1 MKYFASDIVK
11 RARKIA
17 DLENS
22 DFINWYE
29 EVTTLNDAYDA
40 LYQELVDINDPS
52 FIRIIDTVDRH
63 IQLPADFHQLRCVTL
78 IRNGFSTP
86 ILRRSFS
93 ESYNSLSYE
102 IVGDML
108 HINMPYTL
116 SAPAGTFHIEYYTA
130 PVTLLYPPE
139 NKEYENSEALITN
152 VDQEGDTTIEIL
164 AISDKYEVYYKYVST
179 QSGEEKHLGFKN
191 LISGDIVQYPD
202 DPNINLQCCI
212 IVGDKLLI
220 RETIYIKIINLI
232 SYDTETLVY
241 TNKRNYAPA
250 IMSDDTIKYIVFDPV
265 TDEFNLCH
273 DKDGNHKIA
282 KLDLD
287 FPDFISREATP
298 FDADIFFL
306 DEHNFSEFFMLKG
319 NIHAGII
326 TRIGEPCILYHNNQR
341 LHNDVRNFHVFF
353 GIYRGGVFYGKIKD
367 VDELIIAAPDGYTLK
382 TSEKVIGLYDLDENT
397 GYGILTWNGLDKF
410 TVKSFVDDTL
420 LNYPNSF
427 FFQVLIYALAIQFK
441 IKQGADYT
449 ALQDLYDR
457 YYSNFVSSLPQDVYM
472 PTRVNNVY
480 RF

>member
-78 IRNGFSTP
+78 IKNGFSTP

-102 IVGDML
+102 IVGDVI

-139 NKEYENSEALITN
+139 NKEFENSEALITN
-152 VDQEGDTTIEIL
+152 AGHKNVDQEGNTTVEIL
-164 AISDKYEVYYKYVST
+164 AISDKYEVYYRYVST
-179 QSGEEKHLGFKN
+179 QSGNRRYLGFRN
-191 LISGDIVQYPD
+191 LINGDTVQYPD
-202 DPNINLQCCI
+202 DPNMNLQCCI

-220 RETIYIKIINLI
+220 RRTNYINIIDLI
-232 SYDTETLVY
+232 SSHIENLDY

-250 IMSDDTIKYIVFDPV
+250 IMSDDTIKYIVFNPI
-265 TDEFNLCH
+265 TEEFSLCH
-273 DKDGNHKIA
+273 DKDGNNKII

-287 FPDFISREATP
+287 FPSFIDRRITP
-298 FDADIFFL
+298 FNMDIFFL
-306 DEHNFSEFFMLKG
+306 DEHNLSDFFMLRG
-319 NIHAGII
+319 NNY
-326 TRIGEPCILYHNNQR
+326 TIGQPCILYHNSEMI
-341 LHNDVRNFHVFF
+341 HNDIRDFHVFF

-410 TVKSFVDDTL
+410 TIKPFVDDTL

-457 YYSNFVSSLPQDVYM
+457 YYANFVSSLPQDVYM

>member
-78 IRNGFSTP
+78 IKNGFSTP

-102 IVGDML
+102 IVGDVI

-139 NKEYENSEALITN
+139 NKEFENSEALITN

-164 AISDKYEVYYKYVST
+164 AISDKYEVYYKYIT
-179 QSGEEKHLGFKN
+179 TESGEEKHLGFKN
-191 LISGDIVQYPD
+191 LISGDTVQYEND
-202 DPNINLQCCI
+202 SSMNLQCCI
-212 IVGDKLLI
+212 IVGDNLLI
-220 RETIYIKIINLI
+220 RETNYIKIINMANFDI
-232 SYDTETLVY
+232 DTLVY

-250 IMSDDTIKYIVFDPV
+250 IMSDNTLKYLVFNPA

-273 DKDGNHKIA
+273 DKDGNNKIV

-287 FPDFISREATP
+287 FPDFIDREVTP
-298 FDADIFFL
+298 FNMDIFFL
-306 DEHNFSEFFMLKG
+306 DEHNLSDFFMLKG
-319 NIHAGII
+319 NNTSLMTGQ
-326 TRIGEPCILYHNNQR
+326 PCILYHNSEMI
-341 LHNDVRNFHVFF
+341 HNDVRNFHIFF

-367 VDELIIAAPDGYTLK
+367 VDELIVAAPDGYTLK

-410 TVKSFVDDTL
+410 TIKSFVDDTL

-449 ALQDLYDR
+449 ALQDLYDK
-457 YYSNFVSSLPQDVYM
+457 YYANFVRSLPQDVYM

>member
-52 FIRIIDTVDRH
+52 FIRIIDTTDRH

-78 IRNGFSTP
+78 IKNGFSTP

-139 NKEYENSEALITN
+139 NKEYENSDKLTTN
-152 VDQEGDTTIEIL
+152 VDQEGDTTVEIL
-164 AISDKYEVYYKYVST
+164 AISDKYEVYIR
-179 QSGEEKHLGFKN
+179 N
-191 LISGDIVQYPD
+191 ISGSESDTKRLVIKGFYTGNTWSLED
-202 DPNINLQCCI
+202 DPNMDLQCCI
-212 IVGDKLLI
+212 LVGDKLLI
-220 RETIYIKIINLI
+220 RETNYIKILNLL
-232 SYDTETLVY
+232 DQTTETLVY
-241 TNKRNYAPA
+241 TSKRNYAPA
-250 IMSDDTIKYIVFDPV
+250 IMSDDTIKYLVFNPV
-265 TDEFNLCH
+265 TEEFNLCH
-273 DKDGNHKIA
+273 DKGGNNKII

-287 FPDFISREATP
+287 FPSFIDRKITP
-298 FDADIFFL
+298 FNMDIFFL
-306 DEHNFSEFFMLKG
+306 DEHNLSDFFMLRG
-319 NIHAGII
+319 NNY
-326 TRIGEPCILYHNNQR
+326 TIGQPCILYHNSEMI
-341 LHNDVRNFHVFF
+341 HNDIRDFHVFF

-382 TSEKVIGLYDLDENT
+382 TSEKVIGLYDIDENT

-410 TVKSFVDDTL
+410 TIKPFVDDTL

>member
-52 FIRIIDTVDRH
+52 FIRFIDTVDRH

-78 IRNGFSTP
+78 IKNGFSTP

-102 IVGDML
+102 IVGDVI

-139 NKEYENSEALITN
+139 NKEYENSEALIMTP
-152 VDQEGDTTIEIL
+152 DHESDITIEIL
-164 AISDKYEVYYKYVST
+164 AISDKYEVYYQHAST
-179 QSGEEKHLGFKN
+179 TSGEKKNLCFRN
-191 LISGDIVQYPD
+191 LISGKIYVCSD
-202 DPNINLQCCI
+202 DPNMNLQCCI
-212 IVGDKLLI
+212 IVGDELLI
-220 RETIYIKIINLI
+220 RETNYIKIINLI
-232 SYDTETLVY
+232 SYDVETLVY

-250 IMSDDTIKYIVFDPV
+250 IMSDDTIKYLVFNPA

-273 DKDGNHKIA
+273 DKDGNQKII

-287 FPDFISREATP
+287 FPDFIDREVTP
-298 FDADIFFL
+298 FNTDIFFL
-306 DEHNFSEFFMLKG
+306 DEHNLSDFFMLKG
-319 NIHAGII
+319 NN
-326 TRIGEPCILYHNNQR
+326 TTIGQPGILYHNSEII
-341 LHNDVRNFHVFF
+341 HNDVRNFHVFF

-449 ALQDLYDR
+449 ALQDLYDK
-457 YYSNFVSSLPQDVYM
+457 YYNNFVSSLPQDVYM

>member
-78 IRNGFSTP
+78 IKNGFSTP

-139 NKEYENSEALITN
+139 DKEYDNSEALITN
-152 VDQEGDTTIEIL
+152 VDQEGDITTEIL
-164 AISDKYEVYYKYVST
+164 AISDKYEVYYQHNST
-179 QSGEEKHLGFKN
+179 TSGEEKNLCFRN
-191 LISGDIVQYPD
+191 LIKGNIYVCAD
-202 DPNINLQCCI
+202 DPNMNLQCCI
-212 IVGDKLLI
+212 IVGDNLLI
-220 RETIYIKIINLI
+220 RETNYIKIINLI

-241 TNKRNYAPA
+241 TNKR
-250 IMSDDTIKYIVFDPV
+250 
-265 TDEFNLCH
+265 
-273 DKDGNHKIA
+273 
-282 KLDLD
+282 
-287 FPDFISREATP
+287 
-298 FDADIFFL
+298 
-306 DEHNFSEFFMLKG
+306 
-319 NIHAGII
+319 
-326 TRIGEPCILYHNNQR
+326 
-341 LHNDVRNFHVFF
+341 
-353 GIYRGGVFYGKIKD
+353 
-367 VDELIIAAPDGYTLK
+367 
-382 TSEKVIGLYDLDENT
+382 
-397 GYGILTWNGLDKF
+397 
-410 TVKSFVDDTL
+410 KS
-420 LNYPNSF
+420 S
-427 FFQVLIYALAIQFK
+427 
-441 IKQGADYT
+441 GADK
-449 ALQDLYDR
+449 
-457 YYSNFVSSLPQDVYM
+457 
-472 PTRVNNVY
+472 
-480 RF
+480 

>member
-52 FIRIIDTVDRH
+52 FIRFIDTADRH

-78 IRNGFSTP
+78 IKNGFSTP

-102 IVGDML
+102 IVGDVL

-139 NKEYENSEALITN
+139 NKEFENSEALITN

-202 DPNINLQCCI
+202 DPNMDLQCCI
-212 IVGDKLLI
+212 IVGDNLLI
-220 RETIYIKIINLI
+220 RETNYIKIINMATFDI
-232 SYDTETLVY
+232 ETLTY
-241 TNKRNYAPA
+241 PLKRNYAPA
-250 IMSDDTIKYIVFDPV
+250 IMSDDTIKYLVFNPA

-273 DKDGNHKIA
+273 DKDGNNKIV

-287 FPDFISREATP
+287 FPDFIDREVTP
-298 FDADIFFL
+298 FNTDIFFL
-306 DEHNFSEFFMLKG
+306 DEHNLSDFFMLKG
-319 NIHAGII
+319 NN
-326 TRIGEPCILYHNNQR
+326 TTIGQYEPGILYHNSEMI
-341 LHNDVRNFHVFF
+341 HNDVRNFHIFF

-367 VDELIIAAPDGYTLK
+367 VDELIVAAPDGYTLK

-410 TVKSFVDDTL
+410 TIKSFVDDTL

-457 YYSNFVSSLPQDVYM
+457 YYANFVKSLPQDVYM